1 MMKKFREYVKEEL
14 LKEDLS
20 GALVEPKSNAS
31 QEAKKLNL
39 TYVGFGRYED
49 STGQVSHVVQNDKL
63 IPFQT
68 AVKSQ
73 SYKTLSGDDF
83 GEYAK
88 NLQGDISSLH
98 NELTNAY
105 SPENYDN
112 SELDAIKAYTD
123 NQTTTTI
130 YDISQKLASLPV
142 GIPANKIQPEYDG
155 DNRPEIIAALDSAI
169 DKVKAPLD
177 FTAYA
182 TLNGELDITLAKK
195 LTMKSFTSATVDAS
209 VALQSGDPIM
219 LQIRVSKGSNGV
231 YADDYSSVPGEG
243 EFIFKRGSVLEIV
256 SGPHKIAGSHSES
269 QDMNKAISLYICNL
283 AK

>member
-1 MMKKFREYVKEEL
+1 MKKFREYV
-14 LKEDLS
+14 KEDLS

-49 STGQVSHVVQNDKL
+49 STGQVTHIVQNDKL

-68 AVKSQ
+68 AVKSK
-73 SYKTLSGDDF
+73 SYQTLSGDDF

-88 NLQGDISSLH
+88 NMEGIVSSIH

-112 SELDAIKAYTD
+112 SELDAIKSYTD
-123 NQTTTTI
+123 NQTTTTM
-130 YDISQKLASLPV
+130 YDIADKLSSLPV

-169 DKVKAPLD
+169 DKVKVPLD
-177 FTAYA
+177 FTAYV
-182 TLNGELDITLAKK
+182 TLTDTMDIRPSSK
-195 LTMKSFTSATVDAS
+195 LTMKSFTSATIDLS
-209 VALQSGDPIM
+209 VALQSGDPVM
-219 LQIRVSKGSNGV
+219 LQIQVSKGSKGI

-243 EFIFKRGSVLEIV
+243 EFLFSRGSVIEIV
-256 SGPHKIAGSHSES
+256 SGPHKMTGSHLVS
-269 QDMNKAISLYICNL
+269 QDMNKAISLFMCNL